1 MPGTDQPLCD
11 VEVPTIGA
19 PRGITTSAR
28 LAGIDYQIRGRLHE
42 RAERLERDGH
52 PVLKLNVGNPGAFGF
67 RAPEEIVSQVA
78 ARLRD
83 SQSYSPSRGLPAAR
97 QAVVGHSLGK
107 GIPVRDEDDV
117 YLGNGVSDLI
127 LMTLQA
133 VVDPGDEILVPAPDY
148 PLWTAGVRVA
158 GGRAVHYPCDEAA
171 GWLPDLAAL
180 EARITHRTKALV
192 VINPNNPTGAV
203 YPPELLH
210 ALVDVC
216 RRHHLTVLSD
226 EIYDQL
232 VYDDLR
238 HTSVAELAPDLLCL
252 TFNGL
257 SKAYLL
263 AGYRSGWLVLTGPE
277 ALRRALRPGLDML
290 ADMRLGANVPGQH
303 AVQIALS
310 ADHGPSSLVLPGGRL
325 REQRD
330 AAHAAF
336 SALPGV
342 TCVRPQG
349 GLYVFPRIDRTVWRG
364 HDDQDLLLGLLLHQ
378 KVLLSPGS
386 TFNWPRPDHVRIV
399 TLAGVEELRSAA
411 ERLGTHL
418 ASGRVEHDVVHELR
432 HRRTHRITY

>member
-1 MPGTDQPLCD
+1 MPRTDQLLYDEP
-11 VEVPTIGA
+11 VPRVGA
-19 PRGITTSAR
+19 PRRSPASAR
-28 LAGIDYQIRGRLHE
+28 LTGIDYQIRGRLHE
-42 RAERLERDGH
+42 QAERLERDGH
-52 PVLKLNVGNPGAFGF
+52 PVLKLNIGNPGVFGF
-67 RAPEEIVSQVA
+67 RAPEEIVSEVA

-83 SQSYSPSRGLPAAR
+83 SQSYSPSRGLPEAR

-107 GIPVRDEDDV
+107 GIPVRGEDDV

-127 LMTLQA
+127 LMSLQA
-133 VVDPGDEILVPAPDY
+133 VVDPGDEVLVPAPDY
-148 PLWTAGVRVA
+148 PLWTAGVRIA
-158 GGRAVHYPCDEAA
+158 GGRAVHYPCDESAD
-171 GWLPDLAAL
+171 WLPDLAAL
-180 EARITHRTKALV
+180 ESRITDRTKALV
-192 VINPNNPTGAV
+192 VISPNNPTGAV

-216 RRHHLTVLSD
+216 RRHDLTVLSD

-238 HTSVAELAPDLLCL
+238 HTPVAELAPDLLCL

-263 AGYRSGWLVLTGPE
+263 AGYRSGWLVLTGPGE
-277 ALRRALRPGLDML
+277 LRRALRPGLDLL

-310 ADHGPSSLVLPGGRL
+310 TDHGPSSLVLPGGRL

-342 TCVRPQG
+342 TCVKPQG
-349 GLYVFPRIDRTVWRG
+349 GLYAFPRIDRSVWRG
-364 HDDQDLLLGLLLHQ
+364 HDEDLLLGLLLDR

-386 TFNWPRPDHVRIV
+386 AFNWPRPDHVRVV

-411 ERLGTHL
+411 ERLGAHL
-418 ASGRVEHDVVHELR
+418 SFGPVEHDVVQALR
-432 HRRTHRITY
+432 HRPTHRITC